1 MNSSTGVAG
10 HHWWISAQL
19 QRGRPPLPVE
29 RRPSSF
35 VCASFNPSRLKREKG
50 SKLLARG
57 ALGPFARGVGSC
69 SPRAPLAV
77 QMERRLVWRTSACR
91 PKDQPRS
98 LLRLLEQGPES
109 QSASAICSGGVS
121 AVISTSDFDGLT
133 LHPQW
138 RLWHRSNRALPSN
151 EKKPKVGLAC
161 KMHKEKMKSASS

>member
-1 MNSSTGVAG
+1 MNSSTGIAG
-10 HHWWISAQL
+10 HGWCVSTQP

-29 RRPSSF
+29 RRPSSL
-35 VCASFNPSRLKREKG
+35 VCALFNPSRLEREKG

-121 AVISTSDFDGLT
+121 AVISASDLDGLT
-133 LHPQW
+133 FHP
-138 RLWHRSNRALPSN
+138 RRVGWHRSNRALPS
-151 EKKPKVGLAC
+151 EGKKSKVKTAC
-161 KMHKEKMKSASS
+161 RTY

>member
-109 QSASAICSGGVS
+109 QSASAICCVGPSS
-121 AVISTSDFDGLT
+121 FMDASDLDGLT
-133 LHPQW
+133 FHP
-138 RLWHRSNRALPSN
+138 RRVGWHRSNRALPS
-151 EKKPKVGLAC
+151 ERKKSTVRTAC
-161 KMHKEKMKSASS
+161 RTY